1 MIDSQDI
8 TKIQSKIKNLGEYYV
23 GITQLIQ
30 IYLQE
35 LMKFLE
41 IKDKREEI
49 QKLISLNS
57 VTQHNKKINDILNS
71 TKNEL
76 QLIQLYNIL
85 NIIYDDVSKL
95 LTYIKIIDIY
105 DEQTLLSD
113 KSKNN
118 INQNKIVIL
127 DTYSKIQKKH
137 KKILDNLSITIINEY
152 VITYDSYL
160 LLRDFY
166 LKNPNIIQL
175 YTYIIKN
182 YLNTSYDESSKL
194 SLIIIYNNQIDK
206 NKILTDHILQLKNIK
221 NVNSNNINDFN
232 YLFKESKFI
241 KNQNIVTK
249 FNNFTSYKKFISIHD
264 LFLDIQNSNF
274 KFKSNDINKHSIS
287 VIETLVHDYYKIERQ
302 YLNITIIETTI
313 DKFNYNCSTLLNSNF
328 TLNKNIGINDKY
340 MNKTKT
346 IITKDEYKILE
357 HKDEDY
363 KNDMYLSYFNN
374 MININNFKHASKNT
388 NNLNILLESKYI
400 LIVKLIIDAKNFEFN
415 IMKHNN
421 NNPNNNNIY
430 MNFNNIKVLL
440 QNKPDYIIE
449 NFNLI
454 RNEKIINNI
463 ENNNMLN
470 LYHTKIQSD
479 YKNLPT
485 IDNLELKNLILNN
498 IKTNIKKIDQKLK
511 EKNIEN
517 IINIIIDQLYKY
529 IKKTNNID
537 FSPEIYLTYYSNIN
551 SLINKIKKELN
562 DNYNS
567 DLLNNLDNVLNNLY
581 SNIITINSN
590 VLDKYYL
597 TKL

>member
-1 MIDSQDI
+1 MIDSEEI
-8 TKIQSKIKNLGEYYV
+8 TKTQSKIKNLGEYYV
-23 GITQLIQ
+23 GITQLIH

-35 LMKFLE
+35 LIKFLE
-41 IKDKREEI
+41 NKDKREEI

-57 VTQHNKKINDILNS
+57 VTKHNKKINDILNS
-71 TKNEL
+71 TQNEL

-182 YLNTSYDESSKL
+182 YLNTSYDGNSKL

-206 NKILTDHILQLKNIK
+206 NKILTDHIIAFKNIK

-287 VIETLVHDYYKIERQ
+287 VIQNLVNDYYKIERQ

-313 DKFNYNCSTLLNSNF
+313 DKFNYNCNTLLNSNF
-328 TLNKNIGINDKY
+328 TLNKNIGINDNY

-346 IITKDEYKILE
+346 IITEDEYKILE
-357 HKDEDY
+357 HDDAEY
-363 KNDMYLSYFNN
+363 KNDMYLSYFDKI
-374 MININNFKHASKNT
+374 ININNFKHSSKNINT
-388 NNLNILLESKYI
+388 LLESQYI
-400 LIVKLIIDAKNFEFN
+400 LIVKLFIDAKNFKFH
-415 IMKHNN
+415 IMKFNN
-421 NNPNNNNIY
+421 NNPTNNNIY

-440 QNKPDYIIE
+440 QNKPDYVIE

-498 IKTNIKKIDQKLK
+498 IKTTIKKIDQKSK
-511 EKNIEN
+511 EKNIEK

-567 DLLNNLDNVLNNLY
+567 DLLNNLDNILNNLY

>member
-1 MIDSQDI
+1 MIDSEEI

-23 GITQLIQ
+23 GITQLIH

-35 LMKFLE
+35 LIKFLE
-41 IKDKREEI
+41 NKDKREEI

-57 VTQHNKKINDILNS
+57 VTKHNKKINDILNS
-71 TKNEL
+71 TQNEL

-182 YLNTSYDESSKL
+182 YLNTSYDGNSKL

-206 NKILTDHILQLKNIK
+206 NKILTDHIIAFKNIK

-287 VIETLVHDYYKIERQ
+287 VIQNLVNDYYKIERQ

-313 DKFNYNCSTLLNSNF
+313 DKFNYNCNTLLNSNF
-328 TLNKNIGINDKY
+328 TLNKNIGINDNY

-346 IITKDEYKILE
+346 IITEDEYKILE
-357 HKDEDY
+357 HDDAEY
-363 KNDMYLSYFNN
+363 KNDMYLSYFDKI
-374 MININNFKHASKNT
+374 ININNFKHSSKNINT
-388 NNLNILLESKYI
+388 LLESQYI
-400 LIVKLIIDAKNFEFN
+400 LIVKLFIDAKNFKF
-415 IMKHNN
+415 H
-421 NNPNNNNIY
+421 
-430 MNFNNIKVLL
+430 
-440 QNKPDYIIE
+440 
-449 NFNLI
+449 
-454 RNEKIINNI
+454 
-463 ENNNMLN
+463 
-470 LYHTKIQSD
+470 
-479 YKNLPT
+479 
-485 IDNLELKNLILNN
+485 IL
-498 IKTNIKKIDQKLK
+498 
-511 EKNIEN
+511 
-517 IINIIIDQLYKY
+517 
-529 IKKTNNID
+529 
-537 FSPEIYLTYYSNIN
+537 
-551 SLINKIKKELN
+551 
-562 DNYNS
+562 
-567 DLLNNLDNVLNNLY
+567 
-581 SNIITINSN
+581 
-590 VLDKYYL
+590 
-597 TKL
+597 

>member
-1 MIDSQDI
+1 MIDSEEI

-23 GITQLIQ
+23 GITQLIH

-35 LMKFLE
+35 LIKFLE
-41 IKDKREEI
+41 NKDKREEI

-57 VTQHNKKINDILNS
+57 VTKHNKKINDILNS
-71 TKNEL
+71 TQNEL

-182 YLNTSYDESSKL
+182 YLNTSYDGNSKL

-206 NKILTDHILQLKNIK
+206 NKILTDHIIAFKNIK

-274 KFKSNDINKHSIS
+274 KFKTNDINKHSIS
-287 VIETLVHDYYKIERQ
+287 VIQSLVNDYYKIERQ

-313 DKFNYNCSTLLNSNF
+313 DKFNYNCNTLLNSNF
-328 TLNKNIGINDKY
+328 TLNKNIGINDNY

-346 IITKDEYKILE
+346 IITEDEYKILE
-357 HKDEDY
+357 HDDAEY
-363 KNDMYLSYFNN
+363 KNDMYLSYFDKI
-374 MININNFKHASKNT
+374 ININNFKHSSKNINT
-388 NNLNILLESKYI
+388 LLESQYI
-400 LIVKLIIDAKNFEFN
+400 LIVKLFIDAKNFKFH
-415 IMKHNN
+415 IMKFNN
-421 NNPNNNNIY
+421 NNPTNNNIY

-440 QNKPDYIIE
+440 QNKPDYVIE

-498 IKTNIKKIDQKLK
+498 IKTTIKKIDQKSK
-511 EKNIEN
+511 EKNIEK

-567 DLLNNLDNVLNNLY
+567 DLLNNLDNILNNLY

>member
-1 MIDSQDI
+1 MIDSEEI

-23 GITQLIQ
+23 GITQLIH

-35 LMKFLE
+35 LIKFLE
-41 IKDKREEI
+41 NKDKREEI

-57 VTQHNKKINDILNS
+57 VTKHNKKINDILNS
-71 TKNEL
+71 TQNEL

-182 YLNTSYDESSKL
+182 YLNTSYDGNSKL

-206 NKILTDHILQLKNIK
+206 NKILTDHIIAFKNIK

-287 VIETLVHDYYKIERQ
+287 VIQNLVNDYYKIERQ

-313 DKFNYNCSTLLNSNF
+313 DKFNYNCNTLLNSNF
-328 TLNKNIGINDKY
+328 TLNKNIGINDNY

-346 IITKDEYKILE
+346 IITEDEYKILE
-357 HKDEDY
+357 HDDAEY
-363 KNDMYLSYFNN
+363 KNDMYLSYFDKI
-374 MININNFKHASKNT
+374 ININNFKHSSKNINT
-388 NNLNILLESKYI
+388 LIESQYI
-400 LIVKLIIDAKNFEFN
+400 LIVKLFIDAKNFKFH
-415 IMKHNN
+415 IMKFNN
-421 NNPNNNNIY
+421 NNPTNNNIY

-440 QNKPDYIIE
+440 QNKPDYVIE

-498 IKTNIKKIDQKLK
+498 IKTTIKKIDQKSK
-511 EKNIEN
+511 EKNIEK

-567 DLLNNLDNVLNNLY
+567 DLLNNLDNILNNLY

>member
-137 KKILDNLSITIINEY
+137 KKILDNLSITIINDY

-328 TLNKNIGINDKY
+328 TLNKNIGINEKY

-400 LIVKLIIDAKNFEFN
+400 LIVKLIIDAKNFEFH

-421 NNPNNNNIY
+421 NNPNNNNVY

-440 QNKPDYIIE
+440 QNKPDYVIE

>member
-1 MIDSQDI
+1 MIDSEEI

-23 GITQLIQ
+23 GITQLIH

-35 LMKFLE
+35 LIKFLE
-41 IKDKREEI
+41 NKDKREEI

-57 VTQHNKKINDILNS
+57 VTKHNKKINDILNS
-71 TKNEL
+71 TQNEL

-137 KKILDNLSITIINEY
+137 KKILDNLSITIIKEY

-182 YLNTSYDESSKL
+182 YLNTSYDGNSKL

-206 NKILTDHILQLKNIK
+206 NKILTDHIIAFKNIK

-287 VIETLVHDYYKIERQ
+287 VIQNLVNDYYKIERQ

-313 DKFNYNCSTLLNSNF
+313 DKFNYNCNTLLNSNF
-328 TLNKNIGINDKY
+328 TLNKNIGINDNY

-346 IITKDEYKILE
+346 IITEDEYKILE
-357 HKDEDY
+357 HDDAEY
-363 KNDMYLSYFNN
+363 KNDMYLSYFDKI
-374 MININNFKHASKNT
+374 ININNFKHSSKNINT
-388 NNLNILLESKYI
+388 LLESQYI
-400 LIVKLIIDAKNFEFN
+400 LIVKLFIDAKNFKFH
-415 IMKHNN
+415 IMKFNN
-421 NNPNNNNIY
+421 NNPTNNNIY

-440 QNKPDYIIE
+440 QNKPDYVIE

-498 IKTNIKKIDQKLK
+498 IKTTIKKIDQKSK
-511 EKNIEN
+511 EKNIEK

-567 DLLNNLDNVLNNLY
+567 DLLNNLDNILNNLY

>member
-1 MIDSQDI
+1 MIDSEEI

-23 GITQLIQ
+23 GITQLIH

-35 LMKFLE
+35 LIKFLE
-41 IKDKREEI
+41 NKDKREEI

-57 VTQHNKKINDILNS
+57 VTKHNKKINDILNS
-71 TKNEL
+71 TQNEL

-182 YLNTSYDESSKL
+182 YLNTSYDGNSKL

-206 NKILTDHILQLKNIK
+206 NKILTDHIIAFKNIK

-287 VIETLVHDYYKIERQ
+287 VIQNLVNDYYKIERQ

-313 DKFNYNCSTLLNSNF
+313 DKFNYNCNTLLNSNF
-328 TLNKNIGINDKY
+328 TLNKNIGINDNY

-346 IITKDEYKILE
+346 IITEDEYKILE
-357 HKDEDY
+357 HDDAEY
-363 KNDMYLSYFNN
+363 KNDMYLSYFDKI
-374 MININNFKHASKNT
+374 ININNFKHSSKNINT
-388 NNLNILLESKYI
+388 LLESQYI
-400 LIVKLIIDAKNFEFN
+400 LIVKLFIDAKNFKFH
-415 IMKHNN
+415 IMKFNN
-421 NNPNNNNIY
+421 NNPTNNNIY

-440 QNKPDYIIE
+440 QNKPDYVIE

-498 IKTNIKKIDQKLK
+498 IKTTIKKIDQKSK
-511 EKNIEN
+511 EKNIEK

-567 DLLNNLDNVLNNLY
+567 DLLNNLDNILNNLY

>member
-1 MIDSQDI
+1 MIDSEEI
-8 TKIQSKIKNLGEYYV
+8 IKIQSKIKNLGEYYV
-23 GITQLIQ
+23 GITQLIH

-35 LMKFLE
+35 LIKFLE
-41 IKDKREEI
+41 NKDKREEI

-57 VTQHNKKINDILNS
+57 VTKHNKKINDILNS
-71 TKNEL
+71 TQNEL

-182 YLNTSYDESSKL
+182 YLNTSYDGNSKL

-206 NKILTDHILQLKNIK
+206 NKILTDHIIAFKNIK

-287 VIETLVHDYYKIERQ
+287 VIQNLVNDYYKIERQ

-313 DKFNYNCSTLLNSNF
+313 DKFNYNCNTLLNSNF
-328 TLNKNIGINDKY
+328 TLNKNIGINDNY

-346 IITKDEYKILE
+346 IITEDEYKILE
-357 HKDEDY
+357 HEDAEY
-363 KNDMYLSYFNN
+363 KNDMYLSYFDKI
-374 MININNFKHASKNT
+374 ININNFKHSSKNINT
-388 NNLNILLESKYI
+388 LLESQYI
-400 LIVKLIIDAKNFEFN
+400 LIVKLFIDAKNFKFH
-415 IMKHNN
+415 IMKFNN
-421 NNPNNNNIY
+421 NNPTNNNIY

-440 QNKPDYIIE
+440 QNKPDYVIE

-498 IKTNIKKIDQKLK
+498 IKTTIKKIDQKSK
-511 EKNIEN
+511 EKNIEK

-567 DLLNNLDNVLNNLY
+567 DLLNNLDNILNNLY

>member
-1 MIDSQDI
+1 MIDSEEI

-23 GITQLIQ
+23 GITQLIH

-35 LMKFLE
+35 LIKFLE
-41 IKDKREEI
+41 NKDKREEI

-57 VTQHNKKINDILNS
+57 VTKHNKKINDILNS
-71 TKNEL
+71 TQNEL

-182 YLNTSYDESSKL
+182 YLNTSYDGNSKL

-206 NKILTDHILQLKNIK
+206 NKILTDHIIAFKNIK

-287 VIETLVHDYYKIERQ
+287 VIQNLVNDYYKIERQ
-302 YLNITIIETTI
+302 YLNITII
-313 DKFNYNCSTLLNSNF
+313 
-328 TLNKNIGINDKY
+328 
-340 MNKTKT
+340 
-346 IITKDEYKILE
+346 
-357 HKDEDY
+357 DY
-363 KNDMYLSYFNN
+363 
-374 MININNFKHASKNT
+374 
-388 NNLNILLESKYI
+388 
-400 LIVKLIIDAKNFEFN
+400 
-415 IMKHNN
+415 
-421 NNPNNNNIY
+421 
-430 MNFNNIKVLL
+430 
-440 QNKPDYIIE
+440 
-449 NFNLI
+449 
-454 RNEKIINNI
+454 
-463 ENNNMLN
+463 
-470 LYHTKIQSD
+470 
-479 YKNLPT
+479 
-485 IDNLELKNLILNN
+485 
-498 IKTNIKKIDQKLK
+498 
-511 EKNIEN
+511 
-517 IINIIIDQLYKY
+517 
-529 IKKTNNID
+529 
-537 FSPEIYLTYYSNIN
+537 
-551 SLINKIKKELN
+551 
-562 DNYNS
+562 
-567 DLLNNLDNVLNNLY
+567 
-581 SNIITINSN
+581 
-590 VLDKYYL
+590 
-597 TKL
+597 

>member
-35 LMKFLE
+35 LIKFLE
-41 IKDKREEI
+41 NKDKREEI

-95 LTYIKIIDIY
+95 LTYIKRIDIY

-152 VITYDSYL
+152 IITYDSYL

-400 LIVKLIIDAKNFEFN
+400 LIVKLIIDAKNFEFH

-440 QNKPDYIIE
+440 QNKPDYVIE

>member
-57 VTQHNKKINDILNS
+57 VTKHNKKINDILNS

-206 NKILTDHILQLKNIK
+206 NKILIDHILQLKNIK

-400 LIVKLIIDAKNFEFN
+400 LIVKLIIDAKNFEFH

>member
-118 INQNKIVIL
+118 INQNKIIIL

-400 LIVKLIIDAKNFEFN
+400 LIVKLIIDAKNFEFH

-440 QNKPDYIIE
+440 QNKPDYVIE

>member
-1 MIDSQDI
+1 MIDSPDI

-23 GITQLIQ
+23 GITQLIH

-35 LMKFLE
+35 LIKFLE

-57 VTQHNKKINDILNS
+57 VTKHNKKINDILNS
-71 TKNEL
+71 TQNEL

-182 YLNTSYDESSKL
+182 YLNTSYDDSSKL

-206 NKILTDHILQLKNIK
+206 NKILTDHILQLKNIN

-287 VIETLVHDYYKIERQ
+287 VIQTLVNDYYKIERQ

-313 DKFNYNCSTLLNSNF
+313 DKFNYNCNTLLNSNF

-346 IITKDEYKILE
+346 IITEDEYKILE
-357 HKDEDY
+357 HDDKDY

-388 NNLNILLESKYI
+388 NNLNILLESQYI
-400 LIVKLIIDAKNFEFN
+400 LIVKLIIDAKNFEFH

-421 NNPNNNNIY
+421 NNPKNNNIY

-440 QNKPDYIIE
+440 QNKPDYVIE

-454 RNEKIINNI
+454 RNEKIIDNI

-470 LYHTKIQSD
+470 LYHRTIQSD
-479 YKNLPT
+479 YKNLPK

-498 IKTNIKKIDQKLK
+498 IKTTIKKIDQKSK
-511 EKNIEN
+511 EKNIEK

-567 DLLNNLDNVLNNLY
+567 DLLNNLDTILNNLY

-590 VLDKYYL
+590 ILDKYYL

>member
-137 KKILDNLSITIINEY
+137 KKILDNLSIMIINEY

-400 LIVKLIIDAKNFEFN
+400 LIVKLIIDAKNFEFH

-440 QNKPDYIIE
+440 QNKPDYVIE

>member
-1 MIDSQDI
+1 ME
-8 TKIQSKIKNLGEYYV
+8 N
-23 GITQLIQ
+23 
-30 IYLQE
+30 
-35 LMKFLE
+35 
-41 IKDKREEI
+41 KDKREEI

-57 VTQHNKKINDILNS
+57 VTKHNKKINDILNS
-71 TKNEL
+71 TQNEL

-182 YLNTSYDESSKL
+182 YLNTSYDGNSKL

-206 NKILTDHILQLKNIK
+206 NKILTDHIIAFKNIK

-287 VIETLVHDYYKIERQ
+287 VIQNLVNDYYKIERQ

-313 DKFNYNCSTLLNSNF
+313 DKFNYNCNTLLNSNF
-328 TLNKNIGINDKY
+328 TLNKNIGINDNY

-346 IITKDEYKILE
+346 IITEDEYKILE
-357 HKDEDY
+357 HDDAEY
-363 KNDMYLSYFNN
+363 KNDMYLSYFDKI
-374 MININNFKHASKNT
+374 ININNFKHSSKNINT
-388 NNLNILLESKYI
+388 LLESQYI
-400 LIVKLIIDAKNFEFN
+400 LIVKLFIDAKNFKFH
-415 IMKHNN
+415 IMKFNN
-421 NNPNNNNIY
+421 NNPTNNNIY

-440 QNKPDYIIE
+440 QNKPDYVIE

-498 IKTNIKKIDQKLK
+498 IKTTIKKIDQKSK
-511 EKNIEN
+511 EKNIEK

-567 DLLNNLDNVLNNLY
+567 DLLNNLDNILNNLY

>member
-1 MIDSQDI
+1 MIDSEDI
-8 TKIQSKIKNLGEYYV
+8 TKIQSKIKNLGEYYA
-23 GITQLIQ
+23 GITQLIH

-35 LMKFLE
+35 LIKFLE
-41 IKDKREEI
+41 NKDKREEI

-57 VTQHNKKINDILNS
+57 VTKHNKKINDILNS
-71 TKNEL
+71 TQNEL

-105 DEQTLLSD
+105 DEQTLLSG

-152 VITYDSYL
+152 IITYDSYL

-182 YLNTSYDESSKL
+182 YLNTSYDENSKL

-206 NKILTDHILQLKNIK
+206 NKILTDHIIAFKNIK

-287 VIETLVHDYYKIERQ
+287 VIQNLVNDYYKIERQ

-313 DKFNYNCSTLLNSNF
+313 DKFNYNCNTLLNSNF
-328 TLNKNIGINDKY
+328 TLNKNIGINDNY

-346 IITKDEYKILE
+346 IITEDEYKILE
-357 HKDEDY
+357 HDDAEY
-363 KNDMYLSYFNN
+363 KNDMYLSYFDKI
-374 MININNFKHASKNT
+374 ININNFKHSSKNINT
-388 NNLNILLESKYI
+388 LLESQYI
-400 LIVKLIIDAKNFEFN
+400 LIVKLFIDAKNFKFH
-415 IMKHNN
+415 IMKYNN
-421 NNPNNNNIY
+421 NNPTNNNIY

-440 QNKPDYIIE
+440 QNKPDYVIE

-498 IKTNIKKIDQKLK
+498 IKATIKKIDQKSK
-511 EKNIEN
+511 EKNIEK

-567 DLLNNLDNVLNNLY
+567 DLLNNLDNILNNLY

>member
-137 KKILDNLSITIINEY
+137 KKILDNLSITIINDY

-400 LIVKLIIDAKNFEFN
+400 LIVKLIIDAKNFEFH

-440 QNKPDYIIE
+440 QNKPDYVIE

>member
-23 GITQLIQ
+23 GITQLIN

-35 LMKFLE
+35 LIKFLE

-57 VTQHNKKINDILNS
+57 VTKHNKKINDILNS
-71 TKNEL
+71 TQNEL
-76 QLIQLYNIL
+76 RLIQLYNIL
-85 NIIYDDVSKL
+85 NIIYDDVSTL

-137 KKILDNLSITIINEY
+137 KKILDKLSITIINGY

-160 LLRDFY
+160 LLREFY
-166 LKNPNIIQL
+166 LKNPNIIEL

-182 YLNTSYDESSKL
+182 YLNTSYDENSKL

-206 NKILTDHILQLKNIK
+206 NKLLTDHILQLKNIK

-274 KFKSNDINKHSIS
+274 KFKTNDINKHSIS
-287 VIETLVHDYYKIERQ
+287 VIQSLVNDYYKIERQ

-313 DKFNYNCSTLLNSNF
+313 DKFNYNCSTLLNSKF
-328 TLNKNIGINDKY
+328 ILNKNIGINDKY

-346 IITKDEYKILE
+346 IITEDEYKVLE
-357 HKDEDY
+357 QNDEDY
-363 KNDMYLSYFNN
+363 KNDMYLSYLNN
-374 MININNFKHASKNT
+374 IININNFKHVSKNS
-388 NNLNILLESKYI
+388 NNLNILLESQYI
-400 LIVKLIIDAKNFEFN
+400 LIVKLIIDAKNFEFH

-421 NNPNNNNIY
+421 NNPNNNIY
-430 MNFNNIKVLL
+430 MNFNNMKVLL

-470 LYHTKIQSD
+470 LYHATIQTD

-498 IKTNIKKIDQKLK
+498 INKSIKKIDQKSK
-511 EKNIEN
+511 EKNIEK

-567 DLLNNLDNVLNNLY
+567 KLLDNLDTILNNLY

>member
-137 KKILDNLSITIINEY
+137 KKILDTLSITIINEY

-400 LIVKLIIDAKNFEFN
+400 LIVKLIIDAKNFEFH

-440 QNKPDYIIE
+440 QNKPDYVIE

>member
-1 MIDSQDI
+1 MIDSPDI

-23 GITQLIQ
+23 GITQLIH

-35 LMKFLE
+35 LIKFLE

-57 VTQHNKKINDILNS
+57 VTKHNKKINDILNS
-71 TKNEL
+71 TQNEL

-182 YLNTSYDESSKL
+182 YLNTSYDDSSKL

-287 VIETLVHDYYKIERQ
+287 VIQTLVNDYYKIERQ

-313 DKFNYNCSTLLNSNF
+313 DKFNYNCNTLLNSNF

-346 IITKDEYKILE
+346 IITEDEYKILE
-357 HKDEDY
+357 HGDKDY

-388 NNLNILLESKYI
+388 NNLNILLESQYI
-400 LIVKLIIDAKNFEFN
+400 LIVKLIIDAKNFEFH

-421 NNPNNNNIY
+421 NNPKNNNIY

-440 QNKPDYIIE
+440 QNKPDYVIE

-454 RNEKIINNI
+454 RNEKIIDNI

-470 LYHTKIQSD
+470 LYHRTIQSD
-479 YKNLPT
+479 YKNLPK

-498 IKTNIKKIDQKLK
+498 IKTTIKKIDQKSK
-511 EKNIEN
+511 EKNIEK

-567 DLLNNLDNVLNNLY
+567 DLLNNLDTILNNLY

-590 VLDKYYL
+590 ILDKYYL
-597 TKL
+597 IKL

>member
-137 KKILDNLSITIINEY
+137 KKILDNLSITIINDY

-400 LIVKLIIDAKNFEFN
+400 LIVKLIIDAKNFEFH

-421 NNPNNNNIY
+421 NNPNNNIY

-440 QNKPDYIIE
+440 QNKPDYVIE